1 MNKVKHSFCYI
12 LPNIILYKNENGRYI
27 MKETESEQGV
37 SKFPWELE
45 FDEPEDS
52 RTWNVVR
59 EYEGSFSVVQAIEEV
74 IRVHMEGRVNV

>member
-37 SKFPWELE
+37 SKFSWELE

-59 EYEGSFSVVQAIEEV
+59 EYEGSFSVEQAIEEV